1 MKIAG
6 LDFKN
11 LVGIEIF
18 NCFKRVCIF
27 ERNTTKCS
35 RSDPVPKEVQNT
47 GVKKMTK
54 SMHKVLSKKMKV
66 MAVKMKLRSMLCQDQ
81 LHNLSPLDRWEKI
94 EKGRMCFSCLKPRS
108 ICKTRNCNNVASV
121 SEILKCTFCASW
133 VVSKRLAPF
142 SIFFCKQ
149 KQHGDS
155 RAPLADLKK

>member
-81 LHNLSPLDRWEKI
+81 LHNLGTPPLD
-94 EKGRMCFSCLKPRS
+94 
-108 ICKTRNCNNVASV
+108 
-121 SEILKCTFCASW
+121 
-133 VVSKRLAPF
+133 
-142 SIFFCKQ
+142 
-149 KQHGDS
+149 
-155 RAPLADLKK
+155 